1 MRENGSS
8 AIMTESSDVE
18 TTERLATAFGDQI
31 RIDALSSPDRMGRRI
46 HGIDLT
52 KPLDQAQAAAV
63 IAALDSWRVVSF
75 PNQIERGMTAA
86 HLERLANHYGAPI
99 PHPSNIDDY
108 LNNDSARLKAPVDRP
123 ATKVNQAFPDTISCL
138 PGGDS
143 AAVYLVTN
151 LIGSGPEATPIIS
164 GGQHWHTDIEFEP
177 VPLSTSMFLVH
188 HVPTRRDEGG
198 AWVTNPPREP
208 GFYHPESP
216 VRLAERRE
224 ALPLNGE
231 TAYAD
236 TVAAYDALPATERA
250 ELDTVM
256 IRRRLRKEDPGF
268 LMPLVHENPRTGR
281 KSLHSPIWASRGKR
295 VAPAQVEG
303 LDADASR
310 HFLDRLEEHCLD
322 ARFRYDHVH
331 QPGDVTIWDNFA
343 TLHVAPPTKK
353 LVNDPAD
360 ARLMYRISCKG
371 PVSLALPR
379 ADADAWVVDNITP
392 AYRSPALSGQAG

>member
-1 MRENGSS
+1 MSS
-8 AIMTESSDVE
+8 YADQAA
-18 TTERLATAFGDQI
+18 TERLATAFGDQV
-31 RIDALSSPDRMGRRI
+31 RVEALSGPGCMGRRL
-46 HGIDLT
+46 HGIDLAQ
-52 KPLDQAQAAAV
+52 PLDEAQAAAV
-63 IAALDSWRVVSF
+63 IGALDAWRVISF
-75 PNQIERGMTAA
+75 PDQIERGMTAA
-86 HLERLANHYGAPI
+86 HLERLANHFGAPI

-108 LNNDSARLKAPVDRP
+108 LNSDSARLKSIADRP
-123 ATKVNQAFPDTISCL
+123 ATKVNAAFPETVSCL

-151 LIGSGPEATPIIS
+151 LIGSGPDATPVIS

-188 HVPTRRDEGG
+188 HVPTTRNEGG
-198 AWVTNPPREP
+198 SWVSNPPREP
-208 GFYHPESP
+208 GFYHRESP
-216 VRLAERRE
+216 ALLAERRE

-236 TVAAYDALPATERA
+236 TVAAYEALPDNERT
-250 ELDTVM
+250 ELDSVM

-268 LMPLVHENPRTGR
+268 LMPLVYENPRTGR

-322 ARFRYDHVH
+322 PRFRYDHVH

-343 TLHVAPPTKK
+343 TMHVAPPTKK
-353 LVNDPAD
+353 PVNDPAD

-371 PVSLALPR
+371 PASLTLPR
-379 ADADAWVVDNITP
+379 ADADTWIADNIMP
-392 AYRSPALSGQAG
+392 AYQSPAMATGGD